1 MSNRDHAENDAE
13 RPGVRRFEELS
24 PPQVMALAIDIERA
38 NARRFRAFADVFGG
52 YDEQVAKRLVEL
64 ADEEDA
70 HELTLVQTFQENF
83 EGPIPSVEENN
94 VDVVI
99 EAFDLVDSEQQIF
112 DSLDPI
118 RVYELALRAER
129 MARGFYLRAARACD
143 EPKLVDVYRQLASME
158 DDHVGWFEEKIRSGK
173 ESAK

>member
-1 MSNRDHAENDAE
+1 MSSREDDAKDTDQA
-13 RPGVRRFEELS
+13 GVRRFEELS

-52 YDEQVAKRLVEL
+52 FDDQVAQRLIEL
-64 ADEEDA
+64 AEEEDD
-70 HELTLVQTFQENF
+70 HERTLVKTFRQQF
-83 EGPIPSVEENN
+83 GDSIPSVEEKD

-118 RVYELALRAER
+118 HVYELALRAER
-129 MARGFYLRAARACD
+129 MAHSFYLRAALACK
-143 EPKLVDVYRQLASME
+143 EPKLAQIYSELADME
-158 DDHVGWFEEKIRSGK
+158 DDHVGWFEEKIRAAK
-173 ESAK
+173 ESEG